1 MNYRL
6 MKHVPEFALSG
17 LVLGISLLIQGLAF
31 GMIEF
36 NEFGLWLLR

>member
-6 MKHVPEFALSG
+6 IKQIPDFVLSG
-17 LVLGISLLIQGLAF
+17 LMLGISLLIQALAF

-36 NEFGLWLLR
+36 NELGLWLLR